1 MADEKIKTFGA
12 PTDLPDEEFFSCVA
26 GEFVVNHKML
36 KKRKN
41 NPKLIST
48 VLD

>member
-1 MADEKIKTFGA
+1 MAGEKIKTFGA
-12 PTDLPDEEFFSCVA
+12 PTDLADKEFFSCVSR
-26 GEFVVNHKML
+26 EFVVNHKML

-41 NPKLIST
+41 NPKLISA